1 MRETL
6 EQTGVLVRTTGLF
19 GLLDGRNYG
28 DDGAGPPTCALI
40 TGR

>member
-6 EQTGVLVRTTGLF
+6 EQIGVLVRTTGL
-19 GLLDGRNYG
+19 LLDGRNYG